1 MPLVTYLKPETTF
14 LLKADSREGV
24 LKEMV
29 AAVCQTRPDLDT
41 TVAYE
46 AVARREE
53 ELNTRISEDVALPH
67 GRIPNMEGF
76 VIAVGLSPEAL
87 PWGHEAS
94 DVPVRIVVLVLGDAG
109 RADEH
114 IRILGQIASCFSQP
128 RAIERL
134 VTCESDTALF
144 QQLTAID
151 EGGAGDTEQDIDG
164 QNVAMLQQAS
174 ALADATAAG
183 VVIVL
188 GPKHL
193 GRCVRRIDR
202 SLKRPWIIAAPPSPR
217 DLTQEEDAFDAT
229 IDIPFRG
236 LSGHQRVDVVILIG
250 LLNDLVKVE
259 ERAVCVYGR
268 TEVQQLDSIHVVDLR
283 HQFSEL
289 LKLSHEIRAT
299 DIDPEVLYR
308 VLQLANELAMEGR
321 EGTPVG
327 TIFVVG
333 DYEAT
338 TAYSYQIVIN
348 PFRGYAPDEKN
359 ILDPSLDETLKEFSV
374 LDGAFLVR
382 GNGEVMSAGC
392 CIHITAPEDEAVSGL
407 GTRHRAGVAISAV
420 TEALAVVLSQS
431 TGTVSVYKSGK
442 QILALTRNRA

>member
-14 LLKADSREGV
+14 LLKADSRAGV

-29 AAVCQTRPDLDT
+29 AAVCQTRPDLDAAA
-41 TVAYE
+41 VYE

-53 ELNTRISEDVALPH
+53 ELNTRISAHIALPH
-67 GRIPNMEGF
+67 GRIRNMEGF
-76 VIAVGLSPEAL
+76 VIAVGLSLQAL
-87 PWGHEAS
+87 PWGHEVS
-94 DVPVRIVVLVLGDAG
+94 DVPVKIVVLVLGDAG

-128 RAIERL
+128 GAVERL
-134 VTCESDTALF
+134 VTCGSDTELF

-151 EGGAGDTEQDIDG
+151 QGGAGDTEQDIDG
-164 QNVAMLQQAS
+164 QNVAMLRQAS
-174 ALADATAAG
+174 ALADAVAAG

-193 GRCVRRIDR
+193 GRCVRRLDKSR
-202 SLKRPWIIAAPPSPR
+202 SRPWIIAAPPSPR
-217 DLTQEEDAFDAT
+217 DPIQEEDAFDAT
-229 IDIPFRG
+229 IDIPLRG
-236 LSGHQRVDVVILIG
+236 LSGHQQVDVVVLIG
-250 LLNDLVKVE
+250 LLNDLLKVE

-268 TEVQQLDSIHVVDLR
+268 TETQRLDSIHVVDLR

-289 LKLSHEIRAT
+289 LELSHEIRHT

-308 VLQLANELAMEGR
+308 VLQLAHELALEGR

-333 DYEAT
+333 DYDAA
-338 TAYSYQIVIN
+338 TAYSDQIVIN

-359 ILDPSLDETLKEFSV
+359 VLDPSLDETLKEFSV

-382 GNGEVMSAGC
+382 GNGEVMSAGS
-392 CIHITAPEDEAVSGL
+392 CIHIATPEEKAVSGL

-420 TEALAVVLSQS
+420 TQALAIVLSQS

-442 QILALTRNRA
+442 QILALTRNKA

>member
-14 LLKADSREGV
+14 LLKAASREGV

-29 AAVCQTRPDLDT
+29 AAVCQTRLDLDAA
-41 TVAYE
+41 TVYE

-53 ELNTRISEDVALPH
+53 ELSTRISEHIALPH

-76 VIAVGLSPEAL
+76 VVAVGLSLQTL
-87 PWGHEAS
+87 PWGHEVN

-114 IRILGQIASCFSQP
+114 IRILGEIASCFSQP
-128 RAIERL
+128 GAVEQL
-134 VTCESDTALF
+134 VTCGSDTELF

-151 EGGAGDTEQDIDG
+151 EGRIGDTEQDIEE
-164 QNVAMLQQAS
+164 QNMSLLQQAS
-174 ALADATAAG
+174 ALADAVAAG

-193 GRCVRRIDR
+193 GRCVRRLDKSR
-202 SLKRPWIIAAPPSPR
+202 KRPWIIAAPPSPR
-217 DLTQEEDAFDAT
+217 DQTQEEDAFDAT
-229 IDIPFRG
+229 LDIPFRG

-250 LLNDLVKVE
+250 LLKDLLKVE

-268 TEVQQLDSIHVVDLR
+268 TDAQQLDSIHVVDLR

-289 LKLSHEIRAT
+289 LKLGHEIRHT

-308 VLQLANELAMEGR
+308 VLQLANELALEGR

-333 DYEAT
+333 DYDTA

-359 ILDPSLDETLKEFSV
+359 VLDPSLDETLKEFSV
-374 LDGAFLVR
+374 LDGAFLLR
-382 GNGEVMSAGC
+382 GNGEVMSAGT
-392 CIHITAPEDEAVSGL
+392 CIHITTPEDKAVSGL

-420 TEALAVVLSQS
+420 TEALAIVVSQS